1 MARSGSM
8 ESLFTTFRDAL
19 FSADHHADDPAPRAE
34 PDDAQAKRRNFVRQV
49 AAAGGA
55 PLSPE
60 ATVKEATA
68 AGATGRRGAVMDS
81 SGSISPV
88 RPVSL
93 GKSRSRSERRH
104 AKHIDHGDQDANS
117 HAEAPQPLAALGR
130 HHSDPISPHE
140 DRAARAN
147 FPPKR
152 PARTAAAAG
161 VDARL
166 PSHFGAPM
174 RRSRSDPG
182 DAEPVSADRLLAE
195 FQESTPVRETVAAA
209 ALSHGPAHGQEA
221 LRPHTAAPQRE
232 SRDQSRHL
240 GHVHG
245 LRHDIQALRRDY
257 IMGSDAGPFKSG
269 GGDNGGER
277 GGRERER
284 ERAQRSREA
293 ATLRKSNSDPS
304 MHERR

>member
-55 PLSPE
+55 PQSPE

-104 AKHIDHGDQDANS
+104 AKHIDHGDQDAKQDDFAVGRRPDITEECARVNGRNEG
-117 HAEAPQPLAALGR
+117 AE
-130 HHSDPISPHE
+130 D
-140 DRAARAN
+140 
-147 FPPKR
+147 
-152 PARTAAAAG
+152 
-161 VDARL
+161 
-166 PSHFGAPM
+166 GAK
-174 RRSRSDPG
+174 
-182 DAEPVSADRLLAE
+182 
-195 FQESTPVRETVAAA
+195 T
-209 ALSHGPAHGQEA
+209 
-221 LRPHTAAPQRE
+221 
-232 SRDQSRHL
+232 
-240 GHVHG
+240 
-245 LRHDIQALRRDY
+245 
-257 IMGSDAGPFKSG
+257 
-269 GGDNGGER
+269 
-277 GGRERER
+277 
-284 ERAQRSREA
+284 
-293 ATLRKSNSDPS
+293 
-304 MHERR
+304 

>member
-55 PLSPE
+55 PQSPE

-182 DAEPVSADRLLAE
+182 DAEPVSTAA
-195 FQESTPVRETVAAA
+195 RETVAAA
-209 ALSHGPAHGQEA
+209 ALSPGPAHGQEA
-221 LRPHTAAPQRE
+221 LR
-232 SRDQSRHL
+232 
-240 GHVHG
+240 G

>member
-55 PLSPE
+55 PQSPE
-60 ATVKEATA
+60 ATVKDATA
-68 AGATGRRGAVMDS
+68 AGATGRRGAVIDS

-93 GKSRSRSERRH
+93 GKSRNRSERRH
-104 AKHIDHGDQDANS
+104 AKHLDHGDKDANS

-130 HHSDPISPHE
+130 HQSDPISPHE
-140 DRAARAN
+140 HRARAN

-166 PSHFGAPM
+166 PPSHFGAPM

-182 DAEPVSADRLLAE
+182 DAEPVSTA
-195 FQESTPVRETVAAA
+195 VRETVAAA
-209 ALSHGPAHGQEA
+209 ALSQGPALGQEA

-232 SRDQSRHL
+232 SSDQSRHL
-240 GHVHG
+240 GHLHG

-269 GGDNGGER
+269 GGENGGKR